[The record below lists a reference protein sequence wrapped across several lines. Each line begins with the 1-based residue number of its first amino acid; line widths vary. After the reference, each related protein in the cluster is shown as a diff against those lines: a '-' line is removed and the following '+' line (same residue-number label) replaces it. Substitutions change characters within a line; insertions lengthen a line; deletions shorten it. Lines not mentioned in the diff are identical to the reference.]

1 MHKDIKLMPFS
12 TLGRLYASKE
22 IRGRVYEGGW
32 EKGLKKGEGVLHTGT
47 GQVYEGRFDADL
59 YHGHGT
65 LRGPGKDV
73 LEGEW
78 KWGRLNGERR
88 H

>member
-1 MHKDIKLMPFS
+1 MPFS